1 MEKSR
6 IEIFTSPTCPHC
18 PGALELAREVERERE
33 DVEVVELSTLSEE
46 GRTKAQ
52 EFGVMSV
59 PTIFVKGPKH
69 GEILGFRGAPSKE
82 RLIKAVEISLG
93 LKKAEELE

>member
-46 GRTKAQ
+46 GRKKAQ
-52 EFGVMSV
+52 EFEKRGS
-59 PTIFVKGPKH
+59 TTPKK
-69 GEILGFRGAPSKE
+69 I
-82 RLIKAVEISLG
+82 
-93 LKKAEELE
+93 